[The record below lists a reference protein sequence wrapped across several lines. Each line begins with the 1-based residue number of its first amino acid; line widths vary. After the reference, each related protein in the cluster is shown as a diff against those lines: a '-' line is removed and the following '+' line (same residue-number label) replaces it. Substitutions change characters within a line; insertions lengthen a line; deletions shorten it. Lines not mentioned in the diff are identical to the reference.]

1 MMDFRILDIEPTQIT
16 IEADNSSAYIS
27 PCRLRAF
34 INGEYAG
41 EYEKN
46 VITIDGLTPATEYE
60 LRLEYPG
67 DDRGAGGA
75 ADMNFITDSETLRL
89 SVRRFGA
96 KGDGET
102 VDTAFIQAAI
112 MACPAGGTVFFEKG
126 CYLTGPVFLKS
137 DIRIHLEEGATILGV
152 ADRNEYP
159 ILPGLLRSDE
169 YYDEGDARR
178 EYDFGTWEGN
188 PLDCHA
194 SLITGIDAENVR
206 IYGKGTID
214 GNAGAGDW
222 WIEPKK
228 KRRAWRPQ
236 VIFLERC
243 REVTIQGIKVCNSPC
258 WTILPY
264 YCEDIDLLEL
274 TIRNPDDSPNTDGI
288 DPESSHNVNIIGTD
302 ISVGDDCIA
311 IKSGKYYMAEKHYG
325 STEHIIVRN
334 CLLNHGHGSVT
345 IGSECS
351 GGVCDVRVE
360 KCIFRET
367 DRGLR
372 IKTRRG
378 RGKRSVIADIVFE
391 HIVMD
396 HVRMPFTVNMYYF
409 CDPDGHSDYCQ
420 GKEPLPVDDMTPA
433 VKSLTARDIIC
444 TGVDVS
450 LLAVWGLPESMVEKV
465 VLEDSKA
472 SFLPQEERTPGIPLM
487 MDGLE
492 LMSGKGIFARNVRE
506 LILKNLVIDGCD
518 DGTPDLENVGL
529 I

>member
-1 MMDFRILDIEPTQIT
+1 MDFSILDIQPTQIT
-16 IEADNSSAYIS
+16 IEAQNTSAYLS
-27 PCRLRAF
+27 PGKLCVF
-34 INGEYAG
+34 INGERAG

-46 VITIDGLTPATEYE
+46 VITIDGLKPGTEYE
-60 LRLEYPG
+60 LTLEC
-67 DDRGAGGA
+67 AGEAGTTA
-75 ADMNFITDSETLRL
+75 KSMSFATKKETLRL
-89 SVRRFGA
+89 NVRRFGA

-102 VDTAFIQAAI
+102 NDTASLQAAI
-112 MACPAGGTVFFEKG
+112 MAAPAGGTVYFDEG
-126 CYLTGPVFLKS
+126 CYLTGPLFLKS
-137 DIRIHLEEGATILGV
+137 NIRIHLGEGATILGV
-152 ADRNEYP
+152 ADRSAYP
-159 ILPGLLRSDE
+159 VLPGLVRSDE
-169 YYDEGDARR
+169 YFDGDHEEK

-194 SLITGIDAENVR
+194 SLITGIDLQNVA

-214 GNAGAGDW
+214 GNAGASDW
-222 WIEPKK
+222 WVDPKK
-228 KRRAWRPQ
+228 KRTAWRPH
-236 VIFLERC
+236 VVFLERC
-243 REVTIQGIKVCNSPC
+243 SRVTLQGIRICNSPC
-258 WTILPY
+258 WTVLPY

-288 DPESSHNVNIIGTD
+288 DPESSTGVNIIGTD

-311 IKSGKYYMAEKHYG
+311 IKSGKYYMAENHFKRTG
-325 STEHIIVRN
+325 NVTVRN

-351 GGVCDVRVE
+351 GGVRRVLVE

-378 RGKRSVIADIVFE
+378 RGKKSAIADIVFE

-396 HVRMPFTVNMYYF
+396 HVRMPFTVNMYYY

-420 GKEPLPVDDMTPA
+420 SKEALPADDMTP
-433 VKSLTARDIIC
+433 VIESITARDITC

-450 LLAVWGLPESMVEKV
+450 LLAVWGLPESPVGRV
-465 VLEDSKA
+465 TLEGIKA
-472 SFLPQEERTPGIPLM
+472 SFLPPGERTPGIPLM
-487 MDGLE
+487 MDDLE
-492 LMSGKGIFARNVRE
+492 PMSGKGIFVRNVRE

-518 DGTPDLENVGL
+518 DRTPDLENVGL